1 MKKRI
6 LSILLALT
14 VVTGVL
20 AACNR
25 TKPAPDGNSGTT
37 VTEIRYLNFKP
48 EIAEVYKRISEAYE
62 KETGVRLIVETAA
75 SGTYESTL
83 TARMA
88 TDEAPTIF
96 QINGPIGYAS
106 WADYCADLKNT
117 ELYKHLT
124 DKALAVDLHVVI
136 PDPDGVR
143 LRGGDGNKFLHILDG
158 GEPYFKFLHKIP
170 PVTVQTYYFCV

>member
-6 LSILLALT
+6 VAILT
-14 VVTGVL
+14 VICL
-20 AACNR
+20 AAGAFSGCTR
-25 TKPAPDGNSGTT
+25 MKPAGPEET

-48 EIAEVYKRISEAYE
+48 EIAEAYDEISRVYQE
-62 KETGVRLIVETAA
+62 ETGVRLIVETAA

-106 WADYCADLKNT
+106 WSDYCADLKNT

-124 DKALAVDLHVVI
+124 DKSLAVTKGEAEGWLS
-136 PDPDGVR
+136 
-143 LRGGDGNKFLHILDG
+143 LSQNRGAPSCRRNG
-158 GEPYFKFLHKIP
+158 
-170 PVTVQTYYFCV
+170 